1 MRRKITPGTALLLS
15 SSAIV
20 AFLLILGGLG
30 ALSAGFS
37 RQEAISTQYAL
48 DTAIALGKI
57 TPTITDLALE
67 AFYQRG
73 VTAYR
78 AKDYPNA
85 ITQLNTVVR
94 YRAYKD
100 TAAWLLLAYKD
111 QADLQAG
118 QPDKLSIAPL
128 TYAAGLELVK
138 NKGAEVM
145 QGFQR
150 SPDLLGTT
158 TYPTLLKDIQDRQVW
173 SDHYAR
179 GSASASFSGGADW
192 WDKTIPEWEQV
203 YQSNPGYLKDNALL
217 ALNQR
222 LADTYKTKA
231 LDLCRVKATM
241 PGRFRRSTGALRLPT
256 KASCLTISKA
266 FYKICTT
273 SSLRT
278 SARSDKKLW

>member
-15 SSAIV
+15 SAAIV

-30 ALSAGFS
+30 AWSAGFS

-57 TPTITDLALE
+57 TPTITDSALE

-78 AKDYPNA
+78 NKDYPNA
-85 ITQLNTVVR
+85 ITQLDTVVR

-100 TAAWLLLAYKD
+100 TAAWLLLAFKA
-111 QADLQAG
+111 QGDLQAG
-118 QPDKLSIAPL
+118 QADKLSIAPL

-150 SPDLLGTT
+150 TPDLLGTT
-158 TYPTLLKDIQDRQVW
+158 TYPTLLKDLQDRQVW

-179 GSASASFSGGADW
+179 GSASAGFSGGADW

-231 LDLCRVKATM
+231 LDLCRVKGDYA
-241 PGRFRRSTGALRLPT
+241 GALSAVNRGLEIANKSKLPDP
-256 KASCLTISKA
+256 KQ
-266 FYKICTT
+266 
-273 SSLRT
+273 SLLQNLYYFIT
-278 SARSDKKLW
+278 QNQCQVG

>member
-30 ALSAGFS
+30 AWSAGFS

-57 TPTITDLALE
+57 TPTITDSALE
-67 AFYQRG
+67 VFYQRG
-73 VTAYR
+73 VSAYR
-78 AKDYPNA
+78 GKDYPTA
-85 ITQLNTVVR
+85 ITQLDTVVR

-100 TAAWLLLAYKD
+100 AAAFLLLSYKSQGD
-111 QADLQAG
+111 QQAG
-118 QPDKLSIAPL
+118 QTDKLTVAPL
-128 TYAAGLELVK
+128 TYATGLELVK

-158 TYPTLLKDIQDRQVW
+158 TYPTLLQDLQNQQIW
-173 SDHYAR
+173 SDHYSK
-179 GSASASFSGGADW
+179 GNTSANFSGGADW
-192 WDKTIPEWEQV
+192 WDKTIPEWEQI
-203 YQSNPGYLKDNALL
+203 YQANPGYLKDNALL

-231 LDLCRVKATM
+231 LDLCRVKGDYA
-241 PGRFRRSTGALRLPT
+241 GALSAVNRGLEISNKSKLPNT
-256 KASCLTISKA
+256 KQSVLLNLYYFITQNQCQAG
-266 FYKICTT
+266 
-273 SSLRT
+273 
-278 SARSDKKLW
+278 